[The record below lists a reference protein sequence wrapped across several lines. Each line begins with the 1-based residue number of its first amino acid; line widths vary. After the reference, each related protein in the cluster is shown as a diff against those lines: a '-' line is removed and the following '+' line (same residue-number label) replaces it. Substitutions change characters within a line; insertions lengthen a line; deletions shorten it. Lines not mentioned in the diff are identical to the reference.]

1 MSIILLPRS
10 SVAAKSL
17 MEARN
22 VDCSPKAAAAKN
34 AQENG
39 WMPISMRDDL
49 QGIRGPCENNVQ

>member
-17 MEARN
+17 IEARN
-22 VDCSPKAAAAKN
+22 DGCRLKAAASKN

-39 WMPISMRDDL
+39 CIPIFMQDDL
-49 QGIRGPCENNVQ
+49 KGIRGPCENNVQ